1 MTAWRFFLIL
11 VIFAGASVAWLIL
24 GGTIEFRTASLSR
37 SSSAEVDSLWGP
49 ADLAQS
55 APFVEPADGTGTRL
69 LPSRSDVAVHFDHR
83 NRYKGLL
90 WFSTYTV
97 DFSGTYKV
105 LVKPQRKTDG
115 TFLFRLPP
123 GVPFFEDLT
132 VTIDGEPYDLT
143 EADHGDNTLRVR
155 LPGEGDMADAE
166 LMREA
171 QSLFAAGNPAA
182 ALRRLE
188 WINREAVGYW
198 ERGKYDALLVRAR
211 EAVEALSKEARAAA
225 QTREH
230 VVSVHYK
237 TRGRDR
243 WTYVP
248 TSENDGRPVRLENFT
263 MTATTNF
270 RAIDYPKGTLSPT
283 TPAEPLD
290 GGMKAVWHVGDAR
303 TRQQFGIETPG
314 REDAG
319 PIAGRMAFYA
329 PVGLLFFFTI
339 LFTTMLLKRVPLH
352 PMHYLFISAGFFAF
366 HILLAYLVDKVDIH
380 LAFWISAAVSVFLV
394 VNYMCLVA
402 GVKFAV
408 AYVGLAQ
415 LVYLIGFSYAFFWKG
430 WTGLSIVIV
439 AILTLFVLML
449 ATARVV
455 WNEVFSRK
463 TPAPPAP
470 QGTASSR
477 T

>member
-1 MTAWRFFLIL
+1 MTAWRFFVIL
-11 VIFAGASVAWLIL
+11 VIFAGASLAWLIL

-37 SSSAEVDSLWGP
+37 SLSAEVDSLWGP
-49 ADLAQS
+49 SDLAQS
-55 APFVEPADGTGTRL
+55 APYVEPAGGSGTRI
-69 LPSRSDVAVHFDHR
+69 LPGQSDVAVHFDHC

-105 LVKPQRKTDG
+105 LVRPQRKTDG
-115 TFLFRLPP
+115 TFLLRLPP
-123 GVPFFEDLT
+123 GVPFFEDLA
-132 VTIDGEPYDLT
+132 VAVDGEPYDLA
-143 EADHGDNTLRVR
+143 EAERGDNILQVR
-155 LPGEGDMADAE
+155 LPGEGGDRSDAE
-166 LMREA
+166 LVPEA
-171 QSLFAAGNPAA
+171 ETLLAAGDPAA

-188 WINREAVGYW
+188 WVSREAVGYW
-198 ERGKYDALLVRAR
+198 ERGQYDALLAKAR
-211 EAVEALSKEARAAA
+211 QAVESMSKEERAAA

-230 VVSVHYK
+230 VILVHYK

-248 TSENDGRPVRLENFT
+248 TSESDGRPVHLKNFT
-263 MTATTNF
+263 MTATMNF

-283 TPAEPLD
+283 TPAEPLG
-290 GGMKAVWHVGDAR
+290 GGMKAVWQVGDAR
-303 TRQQFGIETPG
+303 TRQQFGIEMPG

-329 PVGLLFFFTI
+329 PVGLLFFFTV

-352 PMHYLFISAGFFAF
+352 PMHYLFISAAFFAF

-380 LAFWISAAVSVFLV
+380 LAFWISAAVSVLLV
-394 VNYMCLVA
+394 VSYMRLVA
-402 GVKFAV
+402 GVRFAV
-408 AYVGLAQ
+408 AYVGFAQ

-430 WTGLSIVIV
+430 WTGLSIVLV
-439 AILTLFVLML
+439 AIVTLFVLMQ

-455 WNEVFSRK
+455 WNEVFKRK
-463 TPAPPAP
+463 APPTTPPPAK
-470 QGTASSR
+470 
-477 T
+477 